1 MRKMWAVILFCT
13 LVPMAAGADRRKPED
28 QVTEIR
34 KELMG
39 LPYYGVFDF
48 LVFSVEGP
56 TVTLGG
62 YAYNGSLKKD
72 AEREVRKVSGIE
84 NVVNNIETLPA
95 SINDDQIR
103 WAAYRAIY
111 RDASLSRYAPGG
123 GWVPHGRMW
132 RFDRPFGALRTGMAF
147 PGQEPLGNHP
157 IHIVVQNG
165 RVTLLGVV
173 DSQMDRTLA
182 ESKVRQVPGT
192 FGVTNELQIES

>member
-1 MRKMWAVILFCT
+1 MRRTGVVMLLLALLPLT
-13 LVPMAAGADRRKPED
+13 ARADGRKPED
-28 QVTEIR
+28 MVSDIR

-48 LVFSVEGP
+48 LVFSSDGP

-62 YAYNGSLKKD
+62 YAYNGSLKTD
-72 AEREVRKVSGIE
+72 AEREAKKVAGVE
-84 NVVNNIETLPA
+84 NVVNNIEILPA

-111 RDASLSRYAPGG
+111 RDAALSRYAPGG

-132 RFDRPFGALRTGMAF
+132 RFDRPFGGFDSGRF
-147 PGQEPLGNHP
+147 SGQEPLGNHP
-157 IHIVVQNG
+157 IHIIVQNG

-182 ESKVRQVPGT
+182 EMKVRQLPGT
-192 FGVTNELQIES
+192 FAVTNELQVET